1 MSNHSAFTI
10 EKELDKEYDDLFRNK
25 LKDSINNLKL
35 TTTTCTQNCLK
46 SEALDKKCIEA
57 CDSVHKKYFEGIE
70 NVFNKRLDAFEKC
83 KIDCDK
89 GKNVQNCNLACIES
103 LKTLFSSTS
112 LYSEI
117 RSNQ

>member
-1 MSNHSAFTI
+1 M
-10 EKELDKEYDDLFRNK
+10 
-25 LKDSINNLKL
+25 KL

-57 CDSVHKKYFEGIE
+57 CDLVHRKYFERIE
-70 NVFNKRLDAFEKC
+70 SVFNKRLDAFEKC
-83 KIDCDK
+83 KEDCDK
-89 GKNVQNCNLACIES
+89 RKNVQSCTMACIES

-117 RSNQ
+117 QSNN